1 MKKISVVYSSIIH
14 REKYAVYYMQGLKTA
29 YWMWHAYKTPKDL
42 TILTLHNYTEK
53 SLFERSLD
61 FLGID
66 DYVVLS
72 EQFEGPWRHTLKIQ
86 WIVNYLR
93 AGRCK
98 TKYLLYCDA
107 RDSILRV
114 DPQIVLDLFLERN
127 VSLLFNATMSKKAYY
142 FGMPSML
149 EWARTVAPR
158 LGRYLNSG
166 AFIGKTDFVQKVYE
180 RAMDYVDPNQ
190 YIVAGDVKRL
200 NQFLEF
206 PKGMDD
212 QTIFRYLQ
220 REFHPAMSIDY
231 YNRIFYRN

>member
-1 MKKISVVYSSIIH
+1 MRKIAATYASIIH
-14 REKYAVYYMQGLKTA
+14 REKFAQKYFRALKTA
-29 YWMWHAYKTPKDL
+29 YWMKDTYSTPKDL
-42 TILTLHNYTEK
+42 TIITLHDYSEK
-53 SLFERSLD
+53 SLFEQSLD
-61 FLGID
+61 FLGIK

-93 AGRCK
+93 AGGCK
-98 TKYLLYCDA
+98 TEYLLYCDA

-114 DPQIVLDLFLERN
+114 DPQIVLDLFLERH
-127 VSLLFNATMSKKAYY
+127 VSLLFNATMSKRAYY
-142 FGMPSML
+142 FGMPGML

-166 AFIGKTDFVQKVYE
+166 AFIGTTKFVQLVFE
-180 RAMDYVDPNQ
+180 EAMKYVDPEQ
-190 YIVAGDVKRL
+190 HIVAGDVTSL
-200 NQFLEF
+200 TEFPEF
-206 PKGMDD
+206 PKGTDD
-212 QTIFRYLQ
+212 QTILRYLQ